1 MVDRIYAL
9 AWDQKVFGEAEP
21 EQPTAKGLGVIT
33 DDAGP
38 DALLRYSTRDSH
50 DRQPTSRPPNSA
62 LTSSPVGALVDADV
76 ADTREESPDQWPGFL
91 GSRGPEPVA
100 RVRLL
105 EPVRARAL
113 TLIVT
118 STLVDGLPFGLEI
131 GASNS
136 NAPAVLLEAVPDCGC
151 DACDTGSADL
161 LESLDNCLFAVAR
174 GGVVHAR
181 DDRSMVTRKADGWKG
196 SGLVSNEHWLDEDQ
210 DLPAGVQRWQG
221 LSWR

>member
-1 MVDRIYAL
+1 M
-9 AWDQKVFGEAEP
+9 
-21 EQPTAKGLGVIT
+21 
-33 DDAGP
+33 
-38 DALLRYSTRDSH
+38 
-50 DRQPTSRPPNSA
+50 
-62 LTSSPVGALVDADV
+62 
-76 ADTREESPDQWPGFL
+76 
-91 GSRGPEPVA
+91 
-100 RVRLL
+100 
-105 EPVRARAL
+105 